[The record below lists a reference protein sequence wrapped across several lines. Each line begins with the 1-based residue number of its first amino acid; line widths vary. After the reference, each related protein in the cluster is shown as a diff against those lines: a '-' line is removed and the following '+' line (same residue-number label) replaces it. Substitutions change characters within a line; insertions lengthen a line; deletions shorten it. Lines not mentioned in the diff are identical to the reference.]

1 MVSCVA
7 AQDDDQCHTTY
18 HDQAA
23 CDAQKGV
30 CTWCKC
36 GALPSSCWTV
46 DNAKKL
52 PPSVYICDSL
62 NASIHNSNRLQ
73 LVDAINRANT
83 SWKAGLNSRFVDKPV
98 GVSKS
103 LCGVKSQSRE
113 ELLDLVERGIVKTEA
128 HLPRQ
133 YLALEI
139 PDSFDSAAA
148 WPACAAVIDDIRD
161 QSNCGCCW
169 AFAAASAASDRM
181 CIQTNGSIQVPLSA
195 QATCFCAESNGCGG
209 GTLYTPWA
217 YIQSSG
223 VVTGGQYNGTGPL
236 GSNFCSD
243 FSLPH
248 CHHHGPQGNDPYPAE
263 NTPGCPSTPA
273 GSSPQCPTTC
283 KPESGRTFATDKYGF
298 KGTVYMYRGEQ
309 SIQAA
314 ILQHGPVEAAFSVYE
329 DFENYVSGVYQQ
341 TSGSMVGGHAV
352 RIVGWGVDAGV
363 NYWKIANS
371 WNPYWGENGYFR
383 MIRGGPGM
391 SGCGI
396 EDQVTAS
403 GPEAVWAKQ

>member
-1 MVSCVA
+1 MRT
-7 AQDDDQCHTTY
+7 HR
-18 HDQAA
+18 
-23 CDAQKGV
+23 
-30 CTWCKC
+30 W
-36 GALPSSCWTV
+36 
-46 DNAKKL
+46 
-52 PPSVYICDSL
+52 
-62 NASIHNSNRLQ
+62 RLV
-73 LVDAINRANT
+73 L
-83 SWKAGLNSRFVDKPV
+83 
-98 GVSKS
+98 
-103 LCGVKSQSRE
+103 LCS
-113 ELLDLVERGIVKTEA
+113 
-128 HLPRQ
+128 
-133 YLALEI
+133 
-139 PDSFDSAAA
+139 
-148 WPACAAVIDDIRD
+148 
-161 QSNCGCCW
+161 
-169 AFAAASAASDRM
+169 
-181 CIQTNGSIQVPLSA
+181 
-195 QATCFCAESNGCGG
+195 
-209 GTLYTPWA
+209 
-217 YIQSSG
+217 
-223 VVTGGQYNGTGPL
+223 
-236 GSNFCSD
+236 
-243 FSLPH
+243 
-248 CHHHGPQGNDPYPAE
+248 HHHGPQGNDPYPAE

-371 WNPYWGENGYFR
+371 WNPFWGENGYFR
-383 MIRGGPGM
+383 MIRGCPGM

>member
-1 MVSCVA
+1 MISVILLIMTRQHAVRPSSLLLSLFFPS
-7 AQDDDQCHTTY
+7 
-18 HDQAA
+18 QAPFDA
-23 CDAQKGV
+23 DAQKGV

-62 NASIHNSNRLQ
+62 NASIHNSNRLH

-83 SWKAGLNSRFVDKPV
+83 SWKAGLNSRFIDKPV

-161 QSNCGCCW
+161 QSNCGEAPVCTPVSFLVHSTWCIRANACDKSERLKMRLVPLYAGCCW

-248 CHHHGPQGNDPYPAE
+248 WYARVLPRHCIASHSESPNQIPLASLHW
-263 NTPGCPSTPA
+263 PSARHPR
-273 GSSPQCPTTC
+273 P
-283 KPESGRTFATDKYGF
+283 
-298 KGTVYMYRGEQ
+298 
-309 SIQAA
+309 
-314 ILQHGPVEAAFSVYE
+314 
-329 DFENYVSGVYQQ
+329 
-341 TSGSMVGGHAV
+341 
-352 RIVGWGVDAGV
+352 
-363 NYWKIANS
+363 S
-371 WNPYWGENGYFR
+371 W
-383 MIRGGPGM
+383 
-391 SGCGI
+391 SC
-396 EDQVTAS
+396 
-403 GPEAVWAKQ
+403 